1 MEADS
6 APANLVS
13 MIDKALQMTDERLR
27 TSPLPMLSSIRTQ
40 LQFMKDTVA
49 AGRAPTTDE
58 KNRLTIGVIA
68 ARELEQTD
76 SDYAEAL
83 SDAVFEFKKL

>member
-1 MEADS
+1 MS
-6 APANLVS
+6 AALAS
-13 MIDKALQMTDERLR
+13 QIDKALQMTDDRQR

-49 AGRAPTTDE
+49 AGKAPTTDE

-68 ARELEQTD
+68 AREFED
-76 SDYAEAL
+76 SDPDYADAL